1 MKIFKLEYEIIDI
14 KDKKWLASVLAK
26 DADDAIQFTI
36 KVVGKPINL
45 LTVEY
50 VCDVNAIADSIIHK
64 VLDVY
69 GLSAKNEEEEA
80 PIRGANVEPLNLNG
94 ESEVVK
100 ERRKPGPKP
109 KPALIDREAVALK
122 KV

>member
-1 MKIFKLEYEIIDI
+1 MKIFKLEYEIVDS
-14 KDKKWLASVLAK
+14 DKKWLASVLAK
-26 DADDAIQFTI
+26 DAEDAIQFTI

-69 GLSAKNEEEEA
+69 GIASKNEEDEEV
-80 PIRGANVEPLNLNG
+80 PIRGANVEPLNLGG
-94 ESEVVK
+94 ESEVIK
-100 ERRKPGPKP
+100 ERRKPGPKH

>member
-1 MKIFKLEYEIIDI
+1 MKVFKLEYEIIDM

-69 GLSAKNEEEEA
+69 GITKNEEEEA

-100 ERRKPGPKP
+100 ERRKPGPNP
-109 KPALIDREAVALK
+109 MPALIDREAVALK